1 MVALKPLSRRRSSLA
16 VFLDRHSPKR
26 LIKGAAHKNTYDTA
40 SSWNGLDSITPFGA
54 SPFTTIGQT
63 FTVPTNGDTVLDS
76 FTIFLRQ
83 SSANAIGFRGYLM
96 AWDGGKATGPVLYES
111 SQEATFQRNVFS
123 PFNFVTGGINLLAGQ
138 QYVVFINASN
148 ISNNGS
154 GSVGLLS
161 SNPYPGGDGFF
172 LNNGPNFSQV
182 TTTNWNSIPSRNN
195 VSSRQDLAFKASF
208 SSPAAIPTPALLP
221 GMLAL
226 GMNMWRKRRATTSA
240 ETSQV

>member
-83 SSANAIGFRGYLM
+83 NSANAIGFRGYLM

-138 QYVVFINASN
+138 QYVVFINAST

-172 LNNGPNFSQV
+172 STMGQ
-182 TTTNWNSIPSRNN
+182 T
-195 VSSRQDLAFKASF
+195 
-208 SSPAAIPTPALLP
+208 SP
-221 GMLAL
+221 
-226 GMNMWRKRRATTSA
+226 R
-240 ETSQV
+240 